1 MTQRNSKILV
11 TGATGM
17 VGAHLL
23 WHLLKKGAF
32 VRATKRGR
40 SSLAQVELVF
50 NFYDDSLANYPDQF
64 EWINADVLEHE
75 SIENAMIDIA
85 IVYHCAAVV
94 SLSKKTRR
102 ILDINIRGTQNV
114 VYAAVKM
121 KVKKIC
127 FVSSIAALGKATNG
141 KLIDEKA
148 TWDVNEPHAVYA
160 ESKYLSEDVVWQAA
174 KKGLDVVIVNPGV
187 ILGVADNLNNS
198 MKIFSTV
205 KKWMP
210 IYTNGI
216 NGYVSVQDVCR
227 AMIQLTESSITSERF
242 VLVSQN
248 LSHKKILTMVARAF
262 NKMPPFI
269 NGTKYVLY
277 PLAFIFE
284 MIAKLLK
291 INPIIDKGMVKVVLS
306 RSYYSSEKIKQA
318 IGFEFTPIE
327 KTVVEICD
335 FLNKK

>member
-1 MTQRNSKILV
+1 MSEINNKILV

-23 WHLLKKGAF
+23 WHLLKNGCF
-32 VRATKRGR
+32 VRATKREK
-40 SSLAQVELVF
+40 SDLAQLELIF
-50 NFYDDSLANYPDQF
+50 NFYDDSLANYSNQF
-64 EWINADVLEHE
+64 EWINADVLDYD
-75 SIENAMIDIA
+75 SIEKAMNDIA

-102 ILDINIRGTQNV
+102 ILDINIRGTQNI
-114 VYAAVKM
+114 VYAAVKK
-121 KVKKIC
+121 KVKKFC
-127 FVSSIAALGKATNG
+127 FVSSIAALGKAANG
-141 KLIDEKA
+141 KLIDENA
-148 TWDVNEPHAVYA
+148 TWDEHEPHAVYA

-187 ILGVADNLNNS
+187 ILGVADSNNNS

-210 IYTNGI
+210 FYTNGV

-227 AMIQLTESSITSERF
+227 AMIQLTESNIRSERF
-242 VLVSQN
+242 VLVSEN
-248 LSHKKILTMVARAF
+248 ISHKKILTMAARAF
-262 NKMPPFI
+262 NKRPPFI

-284 MIAKLLK
+284 ILAKLLK
-291 INPIIDKGMVKVVLS
+291 IKPIIDKGMVKVVLS

-327 KTVVEICD
+327 KSVAEICT
-335 FLNKK
+335 FFKK